1 MSGVDDELTVDF
13 ASEDSAIG
21 TEPDSPV
28 AADFKSKQPFATNK
42 ARDAGPAKSE
52 IDARLAGEEGSRLK
66 VEGRPF
72 QLDALDVAAGRL
84 DAFWEIGLAP
94 WDIAAGALLVR
105 EAGGLVAD
113 IDSSENFLESGNVV
127 AGSPKCFKAVLQT
140 VKPLLR

>member
-1 MSGVDDELTVDF
+1 MSGVDDELAVDF

-72 QLDALDVAAGRL
+72 QLDALDVAGVGLSQNEFAGTGCRELVDEKRL
-84 DAFWEIGLAP
+84 AAKELAGNGTEKAAVRWSSSCSP
-94 WDIAAGALLVR
+94 WRRIR
-105 EAGGLVAD
+105 
-113 IDSSENFLESGNVV
+113 
-127 AGSPKCFKAVLQT
+127 
-140 VKPLLR
+140 R